1 MKLIF
6 NSVHIENFLS
16 FKLADINLNQPG
28 YTSVIGIN
36 NNTVDGAASNG
47 AGKTAIF
54 EAINWCLCGETIRGT
69 KDVKNCY
76 TNDGALVELNFLAD
90 DKSFKLIRTKEHS
103 KYKTNLKIFINNE
116 DKSGKGIRDSEKLL
130 EQYLPDIN
138 SSLIGSVIILGQGL
152 PQRFTNNTPSGRKE
166 VLETLS
172 KSDFMIKDLKDRIV
186 IRKELLSKKVR
197 EYEDTL
203 LQLKTKKSLLE
214 TQLADKESQLHNLE
228 CFNKEEVEQR
238 IQFIDAELE
247 KIQKCIDNA
256 NSEID
261 KKTTDLDNITESI
274 SKLAIEHVEQ
284 NKKISEKFDIT
295 SLLVKQADLSSK
307 VRTLKIEINKLE
319 SITDICPTCGQK
331 LPNVTK
337 IDTTE
342 KRSELDQ
349 LTVELSDVD
358 KQVSESNAQLQ
369 ENLDSEVKKFDENKK
384 QLEQESS
391 TIRQEIS
398 NKRSSISNYVQNQ
411 TSYNTEKI
419 NIRNK
424 LNDWQKDLDTCKDN
438 IKEYQL
444 QLKHIEE
451 NILYN
456 NIELGKTNEH
466 LDIVNKFYSVI
477 TRDFRGYLL
486 SNIISFIDSRAKK
499 YSEQLFDNTSLE
511 FKLEG
516 NNISIYHAERQYEN
530 LSGGERQKVDIIVQ
544 FALRDMLCK
553 YLNFS
558 SNILVLDELTDNL
571 DSKGCDKLFN
581 LISSNLND
589 VESIYIISHH
599 SDYALPID
607 NELIVRKGEDSISY
621 IE

>member
-1 MKLIF
+1 MKLVF

-103 KYKTNLKIFINNE
+103 KYKTNLKIFIDNE

-172 KSDFMIKDLKDRIV
+172 KSDFMIRDLKDRIV

-228 CFNKEEVEQR
+228 CFDEEEVKQR

-247 KIQKCIDNA
+247 KIQKCVDDA

-261 KKTTDLDNITESI
+261 TKNAELDNITTSI
-274 SKLAIEHVEQ
+274 SKLATEHIER
-284 NKKISEKFDIT
+284 NKKISEETEIT

-307 VRTLKIEINKLE
+307 VRSLKAEIKKLD

-342 KRSELDQ
+342 KRGELDQ
-349 LTVELSDVD
+349 LTVELSDID

-369 ENLDSEVKKFDENKK
+369 ENLDCEAKKFDENKK
-384 QLEQESS
+384 QLEQESL

-398 NKRSSISNYVQNQ
+398 NKRTCISNYVQNQ
-411 TSYNTEKI
+411 TAYNTEKI
-419 NIRNK
+419 NIQNK
-424 LNDWQKDLDTCKDN
+424 LNDWQKDLDTCKDY
-438 IKEYQL
+438 IKQYQL
-444 QLKHIEE
+444 QLKQIEE

-456 NIELGKTNEH
+456 NIELDKTNEH